1 MDTYYTQKQMIVRC
15 DKKGNIIGQIEKW
28 EAHRKGIL
36 HRAFT
41 VLIVHKNKMVLQHR
55 KHLAFD
61 GVFDA
66 TISSHQIFKNGKL
79 QTTEE
84 AVYQTLTREWL
95 LEKKDVTSYKNSG
108 PVYYKARDPKSEF
121 TEHEMCE
128 IVTIKTKILPPPNF
142 DFAYG
147 YSLVTKDELL
157 NKKSRTY
164 SLLAPWVLK
173 MIEEK
178 KI

>member
-1 MDTYYTQKQMIVRC
+1 MDYYKQKQMIARVDR
-15 DKKGNIIGQIEKW
+15 KGNILGQIEKW

-36 HRAFT
+36 HKAFT
-41 VLIVHKNKMVLQHR
+41 VLIAYKNKVVLQHR
-55 KHLAFD
+55 KHPCFD

-79 QTTEE
+79 ETTEE
-84 AVYQTLTREWL
+84 AIYQTLAREWF
-95 LEKKDVTSYKNSG
+95 LEKKDIFSYKNNG

-121 TEHEMCE
+121 TEHEMCD
-128 IVTIKTKILPPPNF
+128 IVIVETKILPQPNY

-157 NKKSRTY
+157 NKNSRTY
-164 SLLAPWVLK
+164 SLLAPWVIK
-173 MIEEK
+173 MIEK
-178 KI
+178 KFI